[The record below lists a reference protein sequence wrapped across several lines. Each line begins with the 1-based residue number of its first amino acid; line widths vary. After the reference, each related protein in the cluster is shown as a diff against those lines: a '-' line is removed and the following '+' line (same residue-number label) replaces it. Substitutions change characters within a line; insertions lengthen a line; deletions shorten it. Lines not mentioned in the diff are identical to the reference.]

1 MGVEKVFIPLCITI
15 EQYDVLLKAIDFYN
29 YSSSIFEYGEHI
41 EECQTLRNKI
51 MRHLQPKEKF
61 INYLRNERTEE

>member
-1 MGVEKVFIPLCITI
+1 MGVDKVFIPLCITI
-15 EQYDVLLKAIDFYN
+15 EQYDVLLKAIDFFN

-41 EECQTLRNKI
+41 DECQALRNKI

-61 INYLRNERTEE
+61 LNYLEFETIEH